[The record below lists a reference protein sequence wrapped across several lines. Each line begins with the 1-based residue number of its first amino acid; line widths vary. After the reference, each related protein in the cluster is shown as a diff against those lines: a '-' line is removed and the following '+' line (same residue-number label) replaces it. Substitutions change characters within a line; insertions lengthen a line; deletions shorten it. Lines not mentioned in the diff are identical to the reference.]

1 MNRAALS
8 MRLAQSK
15 QSGFTIVE
23 LLVVIA
29 IVTILAIGSIFA
41 IGPTIISGKVQPAA
55 TELLR
60 GMQKMRINSEG
71 AGLTP
76 YSGATTSVFANQ
88 MRGGNTF
95 TVTGVGAAATLRH
108 SLAAFGTGAVTV
120 APATLTTAGDA
131 YAVTIAGMSDSACP
145 GLAASAQKMAEVI
158 TINGTSVKAA
168 GGTYNGSTASDAC
181 TLLDTNTFVFTS
193 Q

>member
-1 MNRAALS
+1 MNHVALN
-8 MRLAQSK
+8 MRLAKGK

-29 IVTILAIGSIFA
+29 IVTILGIVGIFA
-41 IGPTIISGKVQPAA
+41 IGPTIVSGKVQPAA

-60 GMQKMRINSEG
+60 GMQKMRINAEG

-76 YSGATTSVFANQ
+76 YTTATTSVFANQ

-95 TVTGVGAAATLRH
+95 TVTGVGTGATIRH
-108 SLAAFGTGAVTV
+108 GLTAFGAGAVTV
-120 APATLTTAGDA
+120 APAALTTAGDA
-131 YAVTIAGMSDSACP
+131 YAVTLAGMSDSACP
-145 GLAASAQKMAEVI
+145 GFAASAQKMAEVI
-158 TINGTSVKAA
+158 TINGTQVKAA
-168 GGTYNGSTASDAC
+168 GGNYNGAAASDAC

>member
-1 MNRAALS
+1 MNRIARSVRFAKG
-8 MRLAQSK
+8 K

-29 IVTILAIGSIFA
+29 IVTILSIGSIFA

-71 AGLTP
+71 AGITP
-76 YSGATTSVFANQ
+76 YTSATTSVFANQ

-95 TVTGVGAAATLRH
+95 TVTGVGSAATLRH
-108 SLAAFGTGAVTV
+108 GLAAFRSGAVTV
-120 APATLTTAGDA
+120 APAALTTAGDA
-131 YAVTIAGMSDSACP
+131 YAVTISGLSNSACP
-145 GLAASAQKMAEVI
+145 GLAASAQKVSEVI
-158 TINGTSVKAA
+158 TINGTTVKAA
-168 GGTYNGSTASDAC
+168 GGTYDGSTASDAC